1 MSDQRALDEMA
12 RFATFDVSH
21 DVPPDGGRLIPAS
34 VEAQWRAEG
43 LISAASGLDDLP
55 WTDASTPTRNGARG
69 AKCRRH
75 VWVVNMH
82 AGMEETICDRCGVE
96 ENPAVSRRNRLNRNR
111 GNRTSHDLAAYLGG
125 RNVEALKLP
134 HDVEACGARIQS
146 KRLAQR
152 PSLNAIVGLIEYI
165 DAGPSLR
172 ALYWVG
178 AGQRVSSGRVFLLLP
193 ELVGEHGWTPPD
205 GAVVHVG
212 RAYILELPVSA
223 FRELRGVA

>member
-1 MSDQRALDEMA
+1 MMSGDE
-12 RFATFDVSH
+12 FYDDDVTS
-21 DVPPDGGRLIPAS
+21 GPA
-34 VEAQWRAEG
+34 
-43 LISAASGLDDLP
+43 DDLP
-55 WTDASTPTRNGARG
+55 WSGADSPATVNVTTR
-69 AKCRRH
+69 RRWQRNPNPDPAI
-75 VWVVNMH
+75 V
-82 AGMEETICDRCGVE
+82 DR
-96 ENPAVSRRNRLNRNR
+96 NRRNRRR

-152 PSLNAIVGLIEYI
+152 PSLNAIVALIEYI

-212 RAYILELPVSA
+212 RAYVLELPASA

>member
-1 MSDQRALDEMA
+1 MTDLD
-12 RFATFDVSH
+12 S
-21 DVPPDGGRLIPAS
+21 
-34 VEAQWRAEG
+34 
-43 LISAASGLDDLP
+43 LP
-55 WTDASTPTRNGARG
+55 WTGADSPPTVSVVTTRRRWQRNPNPDPAI
-69 AKCRRH
+69 
-75 VWVVNMH
+75 V
-82 AGMEETICDRCGVE
+82 DR
-96 ENPAVSRRNRLNRNR
+96 NRRNRRR

-125 RNVEALKLP
+125 RNVEALKEP
-134 HDVEACGARIQS
+134 WDVEACGARIQS

-178 AGQRVSSGRVFLLLP
+178 AGQRVSSGRVFTLLP
-193 ELVGEHGWTPPD
+193 EWVGEHGWTVSD

>member
-1 MSDQRALDEMA
+1 MTDLGPICPKCGDRDC
-12 RFATFDVSH
+12 
-21 DVPPDGGRLIPAS
+21 P
-34 VEAQWRAEG
+34 
-43 LISAASGLDDLP
+43 DDLSRLP
-55 WTDASTPTRNGARG
+55 WSGADSPATVNVTTR
-69 AKCRRH
+69 RRWQRNPNPDPAI
-75 VWVVNMH
+75 V
-82 AGMEETICDRCGVE
+82 DR
-96 ENPAVSRRNRLNRNR
+96 NRRNRRR

-125 RNVEALKLP
+125 RNVEALKEP
-134 HDVEACGARIQS
+134 WDVEACGARIQS

-165 DAGPSLR
+165 GVGPALR

-212 RAYILELPVSA
+212 RVYILELPVSA
-223 FRELRGVA
+223 FRDLRGGGA

>member
-1 MSDQRALDEMA
+1 M
-12 RFATFDVSH
+12 
-21 DVPPDGGRLIPAS
+21 P
-34 VEAQWRAEG
+34 
-43 LISAASGLDDLP
+43 DLP
-55 WTDASTPTRNGARG
+55 WTTGDDAPTRNGGSTR
-69 AKCRRH
+69 KCRRH
-75 VWVVNMH
+75 EWWMPPVIGPLAAEWHSGADGWVCRVCRKVK
-82 AGMEETICDRCGVE
+82 E
-96 ENPAVSRRNRLNRNR
+96 PARTRRNVNNRKR

-125 RNVEALKLP
+125 RNVESLKLP

-152 PSLNAIVGLIEYI
+152 PSVNAIVGLIEYI

-205 GAVVHVG
+205 GAGVHVG
-212 RAYILELPVSA
+212 RAYVLEMPVAA
-223 FRELRGVA
+223 FRDLRGVA

>member
-1 MSDQRALDEMA
+1 M
-12 RFATFDVSH
+12 T
-21 DVPPDGGRLIPAS
+21 I
-34 VEAQWRAEG
+34 
-43 LISAASGLDDLP
+43 DDLP
-55 WTDASTPTRNGARG
+55 FTVMGTASATRNGGSTR
-69 AKCRRH
+69 KCRRH
-75 VWVVNMH
+75 EWIPLVPFNTPGLVPQDICARCN
-82 AGMEETICDRCGVE
+82 AARNPTITRT
-96 ENPAVSRRNRLNRNR
+96 NRNNRKR

-125 RNVEALKLP
+125 RNVEALKEP
-134 HDVEACGARIQS
+134 WDVEACGARIQS
-146 KRLAQR
+146 KRLAAR

-223 FRELRGVA
+223 FRDVRGAG

>member
-1 MSDQRALDEMA
+1 MK
-12 RFATFDVSH
+12 
-21 DVPPDGGRLIPAS
+21 PPDGGRLVPAGII
-34 VEAQWRAEG
+34 EEWAAKG
-43 LISAASGLDDLP
+43 LIPPLDGTSDLP
-55 WTDASTPTRNGARG
+55 WSGADSPATVNVTTR
-69 AKCRRH
+69 RR
-75 VWVVNMH
+75 WQ
-82 AGMEETICDRCGVE
+82 R
-96 ENPAVSRRNRLNRNR
+96 NPNPDPVKVRTNRNNRKR

-165 DAGPSLR
+165 GVGPSLR

-205 GAVVHVG
+205 GAVVHAG

>member
-1 MSDQRALDEMA
+1 MTDLDALPFLYPSE
-12 RFATFDVSH
+12 
-21 DVPPDGGRLIPAS
+21 
-34 VEAQWRAEG
+34 
-43 LISAASGLDDLP
+43 
-55 WTDASTPTRNGARG
+55 PTVNVTTRR
-69 AKCRRH
+69 KCRRH
-75 VWVVNMH
+75 EWRWEGSAIGAPGLVV
-82 AGMEETICDRCGVE
+82 ERCSHCE
-96 ENPAVSRRNRLNRNR
+96 RLRNPAVSRTNRNNRKR

-152 PSLNAIVGLIEYI
+152 PSLSAIVGLIEYI
-165 DAGPSLR
+165 GVGPSLR

-178 AGQRVSSGRVFLLLP
+178 AGQRVSSGRVFMLLP

-223 FRELRGVA
+223 FRDLRGDVA

>member
-1 MSDQRALDEMA
+1 MTIDD
-12 RFATFDVSH
+12 
-21 DVPPDGGRLIPAS
+21 IPFTVMGTA
-34 VEAQWRAEG
+34 
-43 LISAASGLDDLP
+43 P
-55 WTDASTPTRNGARG
+55 PTRNGARG

-75 VWVVNMH
+75 EWADGWLFLNGSWYTGNVRPEPGAVP
-82 AGMEETICDRCGVE
+82 EKRCSRCGAVRD
-96 ENPAVSRRNRLNRNR
+96 PAASRTNRNNRKR

-125 RNVEALKLP
+125 RNVEALKEP
-134 HDVEACGARIQS
+134 WDVEACGARIQS

-165 DAGPSLR
+165 GIGPALR

-178 AGQRVSSGRVFLLLP
+178 AGQRVSSGCVFLLLP
-193 ELVGEHGWTPPD
+193 EFVGEHGWTPPD

-223 FRELRGVA
+223 FRDVRGAG

>member
-1 MSDQRALDEMA
+1 MTDL
-12 RFATFDVSH
+12 
-21 DVPPDGGRLIPAS
+21 
-34 VEAQWRAEG
+34 
-43 LISAASGLDDLP
+43 AALP
-55 WTDASTPTRNGARG
+55 WSGADSPATVNVTTRR
-69 AKCRRH
+69 KCRRH
-75 VWVVNMH
+75 EWTMDDGLNAVPPLPWSAN
-82 AGMEETICDRCGVE
+82 GPYTICLRCGTVRD
-96 ENPAVSRRNRLNRNR
+96 PVVQRRNR
-111 GNRTSHDLAAYLGG
+111 GNRQRGNRTSLDLARYLGG

-152 PSLNAIVGLIEYI
+152 PSLNAIVALIEYI

-212 RAYILELPVSA
+212 RAYVLEMPVVA
-223 FRELRGVA
+223 FRDLRGVA